1 MKLNLKSKFKLLIT
15 TFTLFLL
22 LFSSLCFAT
31 DSNNGIMPISEVDFE
46 QETNIRDSDLY
57 VDDETT
63 DIKNT
68 INGNVFASA
77 STLNIDP
84 KDNGGI
90 IEGNLFAAA
99 KNVNIKSNVTY
110 SDTEKDDIGNPALSI
125 NKACT
130 ISGNVFV
137 SANKLVVE
145 PGCKIYGDLYV
156 CASEVELSQSSII
169 YGNVF
174 IASNKLTVN
183 SEIGGSLYATA
194 RSFDMQYFGFISR
207 DLHLSA
213 ETATLNGYIYRN
225 SFIQAKNIT
234 TNDKFINQKDFNV
247 IDANNLTFSGE
258 VKENAKINA
267 KNITLKNKNNDKDLT
282 CKING
287 NLSYSSKQE
296 IQIPEG
302 VVSKDAVTYS
312 KYVPSS
318 SSLSNIWDFVL
329 NLITTLVCIYVIY
342 FLISKFAPNY
352 LSKISNISGMNL
364 LKYLGIGFGLLI
376 LIPIIAI
383 LLFLSNVGSI
393 LGIIVLFIYILL
405 MIISKP
411 IFVISI
417 ATFAKEKLSIKMNT
431 YLYILAIAIILSLIA
446 LIPYVGFIVSLLIS
460 FTGFGIITKNLI
472 VKSK

>member
-1 MKLNLKSKFKLLIT
+1 MKSKLKLLIT
-15 TFTLFLL
+15 FFTLFLL

-31 DSNNGIMPISEVDFE
+31 DSDDGIMPISEVDFE

-57 VDDETT
+57 VDDEIT

-68 INGNVFASA
+68 INGNVFASVD
-77 STLNIDP
+77 TLNIDP

-90 IEGNLFAAA
+90 IEGNLFATA

-110 SDTEKDDIGNPALSI
+110 SDTEKDDIGNPAISI
-125 NKACT
+125 DKACT

-137 SANKLVVE
+137 SANKLVIE

-156 CASEVELSQSSII
+156 CAKEVELSQAAII

-213 ETATLNGYIYRN
+213 ETSTLNGYIYRN
-225 SFIQAKNIT
+225 SFIEAKNIT
-234 TNDKFINQKDFNV
+234 TNDKFINEKDFNV
-247 IDANNLTFSGE
+247 TDANNLTFSGE
-258 VKENAKINA
+258 VKGNAKINA
-267 KNITLKNKNNDKDLT
+267 KNIDFKNKNNDKDLI

-287 NLSYSSKQE
+287 SLSYSSKQE

-302 VVSKDAVTYS
+302 VVSKDNVTYS
-312 KYVPSS
+312 KYVPSV
-318 SSLSNIWDFVL
+318 SSLSSIWDFIL
-329 NLITTLVCIYVIY
+329 DLITTLVCIFVIY

-352 LSKISNISGMNL
+352 LSKISNISGMSL

-383 LLFLSNVGSI
+383 LLFLSHVGSI
-393 LGIIVLFIYILL
+393 LGIILLFIYILL
-405 MIISKP
+405 MIIAKP

-417 ATFAKEKLSIKMNT
+417 ATLAKEKLSIKMNT
-431 YLYILAIAIILSLIA
+431 YLYILAITILLSLIA

-460 FTGFGIITKNLI
+460 FTGFGILTKNLI
-472 VKSK
+472 AKIK

>member
-1 MKLNLKSKFKLLIT
+1 MKSNLKSKLKLLIT
-15 TFTLFLL
+15 FFTLFLL

-31 DSNNGIMPISEVDFE
+31 DSNAGIMPISEEEIE
-46 QETNIRDSDLY
+46 QGANIQDSDLY
-57 VDDETT
+57 VDNEIT

-90 IEGNLFAAA
+90 IEGNLFVAA

-110 SDTEKDDIGNPALSI
+110 SDTEKDDIGNPAVSI
-125 NKACT
+125 DKACT

-137 SANKLVVE
+137 SANKLVIE

-156 CASEVELSQSSII
+156 CAKEVELSQGAII

-174 IASNKLTVN
+174 IASNKLTIN

-194 RSFDMQYFGFISR
+194 SSFDMQYFGFISR

-225 SFIQAKNIT
+225 SFVEAKNIT
-234 TNDKFINQKDFNV
+234 TNDKFINEKDFN
-247 IDANNLTFSGE
+247 ITDADCLTFSGE
-258 VKENAKINA
+258 VKGNSKINA
-267 KNITLKNKNNDKDLT
+267 KNIDFKNKNNDKDLI

-296 IQIPEG
+296 IQIPDG
-302 VVSKDAVTYS
+302 VVSKEAITYS
-312 KYVPSS
+312 KYVPSE
-318 SSLSNIWDFVL
+318 SSLSSIWDFVL
-329 NLITTLVCIYVIY
+329 DLITTLVCIFVIY
-342 FLISKFAPNY
+342 FLVSKFAPNY
-352 LSKISNISGMNL
+352 LSKISNISGGMDL
-364 LKYLGIGFGLLI
+364 LKLLGIGFGLLI
-376 LIPIIAI
+376 LIPIISI
-383 LLFLSNVGSI
+383 LLFLSHVGSI
-393 LGIIVLFIYILL
+393 LGIILLFIYIIL
-405 MIISKP
+405 MIIAKP

-417 ATFAKEKLSIKMNT
+417 ATFTKEKLSIKMNT
-431 YLYILAIAIILSLIA
+431 YLYMLAITIILSLIA
-446 LIPYVGFIVSLLIS
+446 LIPYVGFIVLLLIN
-460 FTGFGIITKNLI
+460 FTGFGIITKNLR
-472 VKSK
+472 VK